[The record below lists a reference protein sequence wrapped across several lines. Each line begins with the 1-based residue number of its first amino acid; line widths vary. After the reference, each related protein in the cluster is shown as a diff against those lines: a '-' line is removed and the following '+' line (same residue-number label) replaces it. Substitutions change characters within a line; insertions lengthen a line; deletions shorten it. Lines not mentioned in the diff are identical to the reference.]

1 MCRYLPKDFG
11 ESGSSLY
18 DHVESHA
25 VGLATLRVFPRVG
38 SPYSCTM
45 SQKYSHNCDLSL
57 NTRRTDSIPSWC
69 YCSWYLWCSPRQEKT
84 CSSFLRLDVSSFK
97 SLSFDS
103 AGNTWK
109 PWGVFN
115 RRQQVLLTVVVDKIL
130 SALLPV
136 IPAGMTLHK
145 QFTAGKLSVN
155 R

>member
-84 CSSFLRLDVSSFK
+84 CSSFPRLDVSSFK

-103 AGNTWK
+103 AGNTLETL
-109 PWGVFN
+109 
-115 RRQQVLLTVVVDKIL
+115 RRVQSAPTGFADRCGGQNFVSPSACHTSRNDTAQTIQSGKTVC
-130 SALLPV
+130 
-136 IPAGMTLHK
+136 
-145 QFTAGKLSVN
+145 
-155 R
+155 